1 MAVQYD
7 VKAVHTESNAQ
18 IITGRTRIKGYQC
31 LAGGTAGDVI
41 FYDTASNSATG
52 TVVLQFNVPNNT
64 NNPFSTLIPGEG
76 IRFSSTL
83 YANLVNVASLTV
95 IYG

>member
-1 MAVQYD
+1 MGIQYD

-41 FYDTASNSATG
+41 FYDTAANSATG
-52 TVVLQFNVPNNT
+52 TVVLQFNVPANT
-64 NNPFSTLIPGEG
+64 NNPFSALLPGDG
-76 IRFSSTL
+76 IVCLNGAYVTFP
-83 YANLVNVASLTV
+83 ANTKVTV
-95 IYG
+95 FYG

>member
-31 LAGGTAGDVI
+31 LSGGTAGDV
-41 FYDTASNSATG
+41 S
-52 TVVLQFNVPNNT
+52 
-64 NNPFSTLIPGEG
+64 
-76 IRFSSTL
+76 
-83 YANLVNVASLTV
+83 
-95 IYG
+95 